1 MREEYNKKNEKKNQ
15 KKPSFFR
22 LIDFY
27 QLFDLLDSL
36 T

>member
-1 MREEYNKKNEKKNQ
+1 MREEYNKKNEKKTN
-15 KKPSFFR
+15 KNSFFR

-27 QLFDLLDSL
+27 QLFNLLDSL